1 MIRFFINFLIFSTT
15 LFSLGCGQVK
25 FSGSDGSSDPAPD
38 GGGGSGGGT
47 GNVNPTQLRDVI
59 YKGNID
65 PKTSKVDILL
75 VIDDSNSMLEDNK
88 KLASRLSGFVSTLQS
103 SQIDW
108 QMCIT
113 LTRQMTINNN
123 LYWGASV
130 NWTNYTPAAG
140 GSQWVL
146 KKDAANLNSI
156 FNATID
162 KIGAGWA
169 GTDDERGIM
178 AAYWHVGNSQYNNC
192 YRSDA
197 AMSVIVISDEDVR
210 SVGGDKTIEYYQGEY
225 KELETLDLPES
236 IITQVKTVLGDKKRF
251 TVNSIIVKDNDV
263 SCMQAQD
270 NSGSKSHYGKKYQEL
285 STATGGGIVS
295 ICDADY
301 ATSLNYFKDIIQ
313 NSLASIP
320 LECQPAGGN
329 VTVVITPPMGNV
341 TSSVQGMNLVFT
353 PEITAGHS
361 VDLTYKCSVASSKIR
376 NPSSVSPQGFWAK
389 VYSWII
395 EPIRNLFK

>member
-1 MIRFFINFLIFSTT
+1 MMKFLFVGAAI
-15 LFSLGCGQVK
+15 LISLGCGQVK
-25 FSGSDGSSDPAPD
+25 FSGSENSSDPN
-38 GGGGSGGGT
+38 GGGGT
-47 GNVNPTQLRDVI
+47 VIPTQTRDVI

-88 KLASRLSGFVSTLQS
+88 KLATRLSGFVNALQN

-108 QMCIT
+108 QMCVT
-113 LTRQMTINNN
+113 LTRQLTINNS

-130 NWTNYTPAAG
+130 NWTNYTPASG
-140 GSQWVL
+140 GSVWIL
-146 KKDAANLNSI
+146 KKDTPNLASI

-162 KIGAGWA
+162 TIGAGWA

-178 AAYWHVGNSQYNNC
+178 AAYWHVGNAQYNNC

-197 AMSVIVISDEDVR
+197 AMSVIVISDEDER
-210 SVGGDKTIEYYQGEY
+210 SVGGDKTIEYYQGEH
-225 KELETLDLPES
+225 KELEPLDLPENFIS
-236 IITQVKTVLGDKKRF
+236 QVKTVLGAQKRF
-251 TVNSIIVKDNDV
+251 TVNSIIVKDNDAG
-263 SCMQAQD
+263 CMQAQD

-285 STATGGGIVS
+285 STATGGGVAS

-301 ATSLNYFKDIIQ
+301 SDSLNYFKDVIQ
-313 NSLASIP
+313 SSLSSVP

-361 VDLTYKCSVASSKIR
+361 IDLSYKCGVTASKARQPTSEA
-376 NPSSVSPQGFWAK
+376 PLTFWAK
-389 VYSWII
+389 LYALVI
-395 EPIRNLFK
+395 EPVLKWFK